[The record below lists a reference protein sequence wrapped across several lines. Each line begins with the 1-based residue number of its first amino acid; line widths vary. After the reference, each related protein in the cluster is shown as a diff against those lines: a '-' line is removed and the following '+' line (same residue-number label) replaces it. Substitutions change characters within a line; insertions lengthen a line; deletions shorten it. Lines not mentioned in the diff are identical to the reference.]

1 MPSAVSTKLAKGSGA
16 GPVVCQNASTTAET
30 GGGAGGI
37 YSAIL
42 SRNQPIIGAKEK
54 TFHELHK
61 KCLEKK
67 ILYEDPD
74 FPANESSLF
83 YSQKLP
89 VKFEWKR
96 PPEICENP
104 RFIIG
109 GANRTD
115 ICQGELGDC
124 WFLAAIACLT
134 LNEKLLFR
142 VIPHDQTFIK
152 DYAGIFHFQFWRYG
166 SWVEVIIDDRLPT
179 YGKQLVFT
187 KSSQQNEFWSA
198 LLEKAYAKLHGSYEA
213 LKGGNTTEAM
223 EDFTGGVTEFYEIKD
238 APKDI
243 YKIMKHA
250 IERGSLMASSI
261 EDDAGIIYG
270 TPTTNIGLLI
280 NRMLNNMNFKTE
292 NDSTPPV
299 EEKISQAIAPV
310 VFERRMANG
319 LVLSHAYS
327 VTGVEEITFKR
338 EKLKLIRLRNPWGQ
352 VEWNGA
358 WSDSSDEW
366 NVIDGAEKTRLQ
378 HKVSEDGEFWIS
390 LQDFLRYFTKLEIC
404 NITPD
409 ALEGDKLQT
418 WTVSV
423 TEGRWVRG
431 CTAGGCRNYPDTF
444 WTNPQ
449 YRLRLLEEDDDPEDS
464 EVVCSFLVA
473 LMQKNRRKERR
484 LGANLL
490 TIGFAIYEVTELSHP
505 PPSFTTELINLHF
518 SQMDLRYFTRHQPHG
533 EQEMQGNNMHLQ
545 RDFFLYNAS
554 KVKCKMYINMR
565 EVAERFRLPPNEYV
579 IIPSTFEPHQEG
591 EFLLRV
597 FSEKISLSEEVEN
610 KIAVGQIS
618 PIIFVSDRANKN
630 KDPKGGEGHKKDKEK
645 TITDKKKKADE
656 PSQRDSNKETEE
668 DKQFRNIFRQIAGD
682 DMEISADE
690 LRNVL
695 NNVLKK
701 HKELKT
707 EGFALESCRSMIAL
721 MDTDGSGKINLEE
734 FQHLWDKIKSWQKIF
749 KHYDTDHSGTINS
762 YEMRNAVKDA
772 GFQLNNQLYDIITMR
787 YADRN
792 MNIEFDSFIC
802 CFVRLEGMFRAFN
815 AFDKDGDGII
825 KLNVLEWLQL
835 TMYA

>member
-1 MPSAVSTKLAKGSGA
+1 MPLATNTKVAQGTGA
-16 GPVVCQNASTTAET
+16 GPVLCQNASTTAET
-30 GGGAGGI
+30 GGGTGGI

-54 TFHELHK
+54 TFYELHNK
-61 KCLEKK
+61 FLKKK

-179 YGKQLVFT
+179 YNNQLVFT

-250 IERGSLMASSI
+250 IERGSLMACSI
-261 EDDAGIIYG
+261 EDNNGFIYEN
-270 TPTTNIGLLI
+270 TPTTKIGLLI
-280 NRMLNNMNFKTE
+280 TQMLNNMNCGAQ
-292 NDSTPPV
+292 NDSTPPMEDKV
-299 EEKISQAIAPV
+299 SQARAPI

-327 VTGVEEITFKR
+327 VTGVEETTFKG
-338 EKLKLIRLRNPWGQ
+338 EKIKLIRLRNPWGQ

-358 WSDSSDEW
+358 WSDRSDEW
-366 NVIDGAEKTRLQ
+366 NVIDSSEKTRLQ
-378 HKVSEDGEFWIS
+378 YKVSEDGEFWIS
-390 LQDFLRYFTKLEIC
+390 GKDFLRYFTKLEIC

-409 ALEGDKLQT
+409 ALEGDKLHT

-449 YRLRLLEEDDDPEDS
+449 FRLRLLEEDDDPEDS

-484 LGANLL
+484 LGANFL
-490 TIGFAIYEVTELSHP
+490 TIGFAIYEVP
-505 PPSFTTELINLHF
+505 K
-518 SQMDLRYFTRHQPHG
+518 
-533 EQEMQGNNMHLQ
+533 EMLGDNKHLQ
-545 RDFFLYNAS
+545 KDFFLYTAS
-554 KVKCKMYINMR
+554 KVKCKTYINMR

-579 IIPSTFEPHQEG
+579 IIPSTYEPHQEG
-591 EFLLRV
+591 EFILRV
-597 FSEKISLSEEVEN
+597 FSEKRSLSEEVEN

-645 TITDKKKKADE
+645 TLSDKKKKTDKPA
-656 PSQRDSNKETEE
+656 QRDSDKETEE

-734 FQHLWDKIKSWQKIF
+734 FRHLWNKIKSWQKIF
-749 KHYDTDHSGTINS
+749 KHYDTDQSGTINS